1 MPLIVPAAELWNF
14 TPSSTDVLSTVLTT
28 VGFAEPGNSVSEGE
42 AVTVRLRPADGVSR
56 LTLSS
61 VARVRIW

>member
-1 MPLIVPAAELWNF
+1 MPLIVPAVELWNF
-14 TPSSTDVLSTVLTT
+14 RPSSTGVLSTVLVT
-28 VGFAEPGNSVSEGE
+28 VGVADPGNRVREGE